1 MKSLHYFTRT
11 MVALALIAATSV
23 ALAAPGDGKG
33 GGKKGDGGGGGRQE
47 GGRGNQGG
55 PKIQVPSAP
64 KIQNA
69 PQAPQIQQAP
79 KVQVAPQQPKV
90 QVAPQGPKV
99 QVAPQGPK
107 IQVAPQTPNVQVAP
121 QAPNVQ
127 VAPQTPNNSPANQ
140 LRGPRGQNPGNAGN
154 QPRNPL
160 GNQPRNPLGQPRSN
174 VNPPAVGG
182 TTPSLPNA
190 TQPNTTQPNATQ
202 LPGNAVPGNQ
212 LRNNGNR
219 NNIAVDPN
227 RANPDL
233 RNRINNEIQNRV
245 NPDGRGTNN
254 LNNNLNNAFGN
265 NNRSNDGN
273 TRSGRNS
280 DFRPNYPNH
289 SWYQGHWKAG
299 PGGANNQQIAGNQRN
314 NNNFNGGNFN
324 NRNFSYGPGGYGGY
338 GYNNYG
344 VAGNRSGLGTLLGIG
359 LALSGYGNG
368 GQYGYGG
375 YGGYGNYYGR
385 GYGGYGLVGGYPV
398 GWGYG
403 GYGLGRIAYTSGY
416 FPYVNPYYTQGGGYN
431 YSRPIQVVVAPNAA
445 PSDSQLFDA
454 AVAQFKSGDY
464 KTSLAT
470 IDAAIEKNSTDPAMH
485 EFRSLVLFALGDYR
499 NSASTIHS
507 VLAVGPGWNWAT
519 LSSLHD
525 DINVYEQQFRALETA
540 SQNNPDQADLRFLLA
555 YHYLATE
562 TNQEEAVA
570 QLRKVVQL
578 APTDRLSADLLKM
591 NDVNPTAQAAPQ
603 AQPSAENK
611 PIAEPKAVDPAA
623 LVGQWTAQR
632 PDNSKFE
639 FRLAADK
646 TFTWK
651 VDQQGQTETLNGT
664 YDVEKDLLALESDKA
679 GGMVGHVSVE
689 SNDQFKF
696 KLLGAPQD
704 DEGLTFK
711 KQ

>member
-1 MKSLHYFTRT
+1 MKSLHYFTKT

-33 GGKKGDGGGGGRQE
+33 GGKKGDGGGGSRQD

-55 PKIQVPSAP
+55 PKVQVPSAP

-69 PQAPQIQQAP
+69 PQAPQVQQA
-79 KVQVAPQQPKV
+79 PKV

-107 IQVAPQTPNVQVAP
+107 VQVAPQTPNVQVAPQAPKVQVAPQTPKVQVAPQTPKVQVAP

-127 VAPQTPNNSPANQ
+127 VAPQTPNNSAANQ
-140 LRGPRGQNPGNAGN
+140 LRGPRGQNPGN
-154 QPRNPL
+154 P

-174 VNPPAVGG
+174 VVNPPAVGG
-182 TTPSLPNA
+182 NTPSLPNV
-190 TQPNTTQPNATQ
+190 TQPNATQ
-202 LPGNAVPGNQ
+202 LPGNALPSNQ

-254 LNNNLNNAFGN
+254 LNNALGN
-265 NNRSNDGN
+265 NNRGDDG
-273 TRSGRNS
+273 RGGRNS

-299 PGGANNQQIAGNQRN
+299 SRGPGDQQIAGYQRN
-314 NNNFNGGNFN
+314 NNNFN
-324 NRNFSYGPGGYGGY
+324 NRNFSYNPGGYSGY
-338 GYNNYG
+338 GYNGYG
-344 VAGNRSGLGTLLGIG
+344 VGGNRSGLGSLLGIG

-368 GQYGYGG
+368 GQFGYGG

-416 FPYVNPYYTQGGGYN
+416 FPYVNPYYVQGGGYN

-445 PSDSQLFDA
+445 PTDSQLFDA
-454 AVAQFKSGDY
+454 AVAQFKNGDY
-464 KTSLAT
+464 KTSLTT

-519 LSSLHD
+519 LSSLYD
-525 DINVYEQQFRALETA
+525 DIGVYEQQFRALETA

-578 APTDRLSADLLKM
+578 APNDRLSADLLKM
-591 NDVNPTAQAAPQ
+591 NEVTQTAQPAPQ
-603 AQPSAENK
+603 AQPSN
-611 PIAEPKAVDPAA
+611 PIAQPKAVDPAA

-679 GGMVGHVSVE
+679 GGMVGHVSVDG
-689 SNDQFKF
+689 NDQFNF